1 MSESADSQLPYRV
14 HGAGDAPYLFCVHGM
29 LSSHRQWTPNLAAL
43 ETLVRPVLFDLW
55 GHGDAPAPEDDAR
68 YTVEALIG
76 EFERARQA
84 LGAERILLCGQSL
97 GAGLTLRY
105 SILHPQRVIA
115 QIFTNSRSALLA
127 PEALGSPEDSAARA
141 EAIERGGRAA
151 LARLPF
157 HPRHARRLEPALRE
171 AMAAL
176 ADATDPHAVARLMR
190 IARPRLS
197 VLGDLQR
204 IACPTLLVN
213 GRSERAFQPL
223 RDVAERRIR
232 GIRIADVAGG
242 HAVNL
247 ENPEGFDAAVT
258 AFLREVLAGRSG

>member
-1 MSESADSQLPYRV
+1 MNCAAAPRLPYRV
-14 HGAGDAPYLFCVHGM
+14 CGIGDAPYLFLVHGM

-43 ETLVRPVLFDLW
+43 GGLVRPVLFDLW
-55 GHGDAPAPEDDAR
+55 GHGEAPSPTDDAL
-68 YTVEALIG
+68 YTVEAIVG
-76 EFERARQA
+76 EFERARAA
-84 LGAERILLCGQSL
+84 LGAERVVLCGQSL

-105 SILHPQRVIA
+105 SILHPQRIIA
-115 QIFTNSRSALLA
+115 QVFTNSRSALLA
-127 PEALGSPEDSAARA
+127 PEALGSPEDGAARA

-171 AMAAL
+171 AMAAV
-176 ADATDPHAVARLMR
+176 ADAADPSAVARLMR
-190 IARPRLS
+190 VARSRLS
-197 VLGDLQR
+197 VLGDLHR

-213 GRSERAFQPL
+213 GRSERSFQPL
-223 RDVAERRIR
+223 RDVAERGIR
-232 GIRIADVAGG
+232 GIRIADIDGG

-258 AFLREVLAGRSG
+258 SFLRELL